1 MTMVE
6 PRPAARADDEPAQ
19 PQGHGHGKGR
29 DFGPIRWL
37 PRVLVYAVLGWFI
50 LFQIPRTEDY
60 AAVAADACIYAIVG
74 LSLNI
79 IIGYTGQL
87 SLGHQGFVGL
97 GAFAAA
103 YTLTV
108 QQVPFALTFVIAAL
122 VAAAFALALGLVALR
137 ITGLYLALI
146 TLVFGLTLE
155 GSVFEIPEFT
165 NGGAGQPANRPEWL
179 VDDGRFYLFC
189 LAFLVGAVLVD
200 YRLLRSKTGRALLA
214 LKENERVA
222 EAFGINVTL
231 YKLIAFTI
239 SGALAGVAGA
249 LLAFRLGIVTG
260 SGFGFF
266 LALTFVLMTVV
277 GGLGNR
283 LGVILGSTLFASL
296 DFLLEDTFLHAVE
309 TGFVNVFEFLGFAGP
324 NVEQFDVQFIGA
336 FLLLLTLVQFPG
348 GIAQQNKAFFD
359 WLAGKPFSV
368 HTLLHPGK
376 ESGPGAVEGSSV
388 RA

>member
-1 MTMVE
+1 MTATAE
-6 PRPAARADDEPAQ
+6 RPTQTAGDGHAHGG
-19 PQGHGHGKGR
+19 QGK

-37 PRVLVYAVLGWFI
+37 PRAVVYLLLAYWLLGIVPNSEVYAPI
-50 LFQIPRTEDY
+50 
-60 AAVAADACIYAIVG
+60 AADAAIYSIVG

-87 SLGHQGFVGL
+87 SLGHQGFFGA

-103 YTLTV
+103 YSLTV
-108 QQVPFALTFVIAAL
+108 QGVPFFATFVIAAL
-122 VAAAFALALGLVALR
+122 VGALFAFLMGVVALR

-155 GSVFEIPEFT
+155 ASLFEVPEFT
-165 NGGAGQPANRPEWL
+165 NGGAGQPADRPEFL
-179 VDDGRFYLFC
+179 FDDGNFYLFC
-189 LAFLVGAVLVD
+189 LVFLVGAIYID
-200 YRLLRSKTGRALLA
+200 WRLMKSKTGRALLA

-222 EAFGINVTL
+222 EAFGINVTTF
-231 YKLIAFTI
+231 KLIAFVL

-249 LLAFRLGIVTG
+249 LFAFRIGIVTG

-283 LGVILGSTLFASL
+283 IGVIMGSSFFAAIGYI
-296 DFLLEDTFLHAVE
+296 LEETPVHAVE
-309 TGFVNVFEFLGFAGP
+309 KFIFRTDNLQQFAP
-324 NVEQFDVQFIGA
+324 QFIGA
-336 FLLLLTLVQFPG
+336 FLLLVTLVQFPG
-348 GIAQQNKAFFD
+348 GLAQQLKWALD
-359 WLAGKPFSV
+359 WLSGKPFSL
-368 HTLLHPGK
+368 HTMLHAGK
-376 ESGPGAVEGSSV
+376 ESGPGTVEGSNV

>member
-1 MTMVE
+1 MTALSE
-6 PRPAARADDEPAQ
+6 RPAAAVEEVTAES
-19 PQGHGHGKGR
+19 GHGKPGR

-37 PRVLVYAVLGWFI
+37 PRVLVYAFLGWFI
-50 LFQIPRTEDY
+50 LIQIPRTEEF
-60 AAVAADACIYAIVG
+60 AAFAADACIYAIVG

-87 SLGHQGFVGL
+87 SLGHQGFVGI
-97 GAFAAA
+97 GAFTAA

-108 QQVPFALTFVIAAL
+108 QGVPFAATFVLAAAVAAL
-122 VAAAFALALGLVALR
+122 FALLLGVVALR

-155 GSVFEIPEFT
+155 GSLFEIPEFT
-165 NGGAGQPANRPEWL
+165 NQGAGQPANRPEMFI
-179 VDDGRFYLFC
+179 DDGPFYLLC
-189 LAFLVGAVLVD
+189 LAFLVGAVLLD
-200 YRLLRSKTGRALLA
+200 YRLLKSKTGRALLA

-222 EAFGINVTL
+222 EAFGINVTG
-231 YKLIAFTI
+231 YKLIAFTL

-249 LLAFRLGIVTG
+249 LFAYRIGIVTG

-277 GGLGNR
+277 GGLGSR
-283 LGVILGSTLFASL
+283 LGVILGSTLFATL
-296 DFLLEDTFLHAVE
+296 DFLLERTFLSFIE
-309 TGFVNVFEFLGFAGP
+309 TGFTAAGRFLGFGED
-324 NVEQFDVQFIGA
+324 NLLQFDVQFIGA

-348 GIAQQNKAFFD
+348 GIAQQNKAYFD
-359 WLAGKPFSV
+359 WMAGKPFSLR
-368 HTLLHPGK
+368 TLLHPGK
-376 ESGPGAVEGSSV
+376 ESGPGAVEGSSA